1 MMVPLRMCACM
12 GDKRERAR
20 ARICVC
26 VFVSVASA
34 YVFVIN
40 YVINYDFGVL
50 QKKCCTRK
58 NAVGL

>member
-12 GDKRERAR
+12 GDKRERV
-20 ARICVC
+20 CVC

-50 QKKCCTRK
+50 QIKCCTRK
-58 NAVGL
+58 NVVGL

>member
-20 ARICVC
+20 VCVCVC
-26 VFVSVASA
+26 VFVVSA

-58 NAVGL
+58 NAVGCS